1 MVGLGTGGRSRQ
13 CLRCSHY
20 WFPPHHTK
28 YPPPHTPLLPPN
40 ILQLLGEL
48 LLDRTNVR
56 IMMQYVS
63 DVNNLVLM
71 MNLLKD
77 HSRSIQ
83 FEAFH
88 VFKVGAGQVLS
99 VGLGIL
105 CPKRRSDVGDRG
117 AAFMAVIDKI
127 VCPVMSLDGPPLVTP
142 FPRNKILLSHLQ
154 TTRSLWPTQIRPR
167 LCRTSL

>member
-13 CLRCSHY
+13 CLRCSPY
-20 WFPPHHTK
+20 WCPPHHTK

-88 VFKVGAGQVLS
+88 VFKVGVGQALS
-99 VGLGIL
+99 V
-105 CPKRRSDVGDRG
+105 
-117 AAFMAVIDKI
+117 
-127 VCPVMSLDGPPLVTP
+127 
-142 FPRNKILLSHLQ
+142 
-154 TTRSLWPTQIRPR
+154 
-167 LCRTSL
+167 